1 MAALDLSPGESL
13 YYEYDAPGAAGSTF
27 VFVNAL
33 TGSTATWAHAQIG
46 PALRAAGFGTLA
58 WNFRGQAQ
66 TRFGARTAL
75 TPQLVI
81 EDLRRVVAHLA
92 PPEPIVVGLSIGGL
106 FAAQAVLAGMPA
118 RALVLVNTL
127 RKPGVRLDWIN
138 RATVA
143 LARAGGTRLVMEA
156 NLPQL
161 VNPQQLAAMRA
172 GVFGDEPYQP
182 MDRADGLYRLLE
194 GSLAADWDV
203 PWEKLRLPVLS
214 MTGLHDRVFYV
225 AEDVAELAARI
236 ADLQRVE
243 FRDAGHLIPVER
255 PEAFSRALLEFAR
268 RLPPAGERTVRLK
281 VTGAPGG
288 I

>member
-1 MAALDLSPGESL
+1 MAELDIAPGESL
-13 YYEYDAPGAAGSTF
+13 YYEYEAPGAAGSTF

-33 TGSTATWAHAQIG
+33 TGSTGTWAHPQIG

-66 TRFGARTAL
+66 TRFEAQTAL
-75 TPQLVI
+75 TPQLVV
-81 EDLRRVVAHLA
+81 EDLERVVAHVA
-92 PPEPIVVGLSIGGL
+92 PPSPIVVGLSIGGL

-118 RALVLVNTL
+118 RALVLINTL
-127 RKPGVRLDWIN
+127 RKPGVRLEWIN
-138 RATVA
+138 QATVA
-143 LARAGGTRLVMEA
+143 LARAGGTRLIMEA

-161 VNPQQLAAMRA
+161 VNPEQLAAMRP
-172 GVFGDEPYQP
+172 GMFGAEPCQP

-203 PWEKLRLPVLS
+203 PWEKLKLPVLS

-225 AEDVAELAARI
+225 ADEVAELSARI
-236 ADLQRVE
+236 SGLQRVE

-268 RLPPAGERTVRLK
+268 GL
-281 VTGAPGG
+281 
-288 I
+288 